1 MAKNFEHISN
11 IKSKLAKENIED
23 FHGLKPTVNMTSEMM
38 ADGTLPSPVKLK
50 IPKLPTPDKL
60 VYGEIA
66 VNYLK
71 GHETLSIKN
80 SADEIVGFVNENE
93 FNDMQEIVTS
103 AFGKEKNER
112 IESISNLESKM
123 NSGIEDLEL
132 AISASLNDLND
143 RLLET
148 FNEAEYDSNTKRI
161 NFKNGDDVKAYI
173 DATDFIKDGM
183 VSNVTI
189 SEGNLVITFN
199 TDSGQDPISI
209 PLTSI
214 FNPDNYYDKTA
225 VDGKL
230 AEKADK
236 TEIPTKTSELT
247 NDSGFIIMADIPEG
261 AAASTTTPLMDGVAT
276 VGTETAFARGDHRHP
291 SDTSKANAA
300 DVYTKTEVDTELAKK
315 ANVTDVYTKQEIDTK
330 FEESASDIEDM
341 ELVVSSSL
349 NDLNSRIIANKDR
362 LDSVD
367 TTLETVNTGMESMF
381 NGVAY
386 DSESKRILFKNGNN
400 VIGEVD
406 ATKFIKDGMVD
417 SVEISEGN
425 LVITFNTDAGH
436 EDITI
441 ALTDIFNPANYY
453 TKTEVDTALGN
464 KADSSSVYTKSE
476 ADNLLDAKANSTDV
490 YNKTQVDGFI
500 TEVNNAVSQKADASD
515 SYTKS
520 EIDGALA
527 LKADADSVYTKTEI
541 DDMELTVSSSLN
553 DLNSR
558 ILNNNGRLDAIDASI
573 TSINTK
579 DSEQDA
585 AIALKA
591 NTADMTTALDAKANT
606 TDMNAAL
613 DLKANS
619 ADVYTKTAV
628 DELFTTKEELET
640 LTGDIEDMELVIASS
655 LNDLNTRVIA
665 NGNDIS
671 ENASALETIN
681 TTLANIQSTLT
692 ELTSRVETLEENL
705 TSLTQRVSDLE
716 TNSTEEPANP

>member
-11 IKSKLAKENIED
+11 IKSKLAKENIEN

-80 SADEIVGFVNENE
+80 SEDEIVGFVNENE

-123 NSGIEDLEL
+123 NYGIEDLEL
-132 AISASLNDLND
+132 VISSSLNDLNS

-148 FNEAEYDSNTKRI
+148 FNDAEYDSDTKRI
-161 NFKNGDDVKAYI
+161 NFKNGDDIKAYI

-183 VSNVTI
+183 VSNVEI

-199 TDSGQDPISI
+199 TDAGQEPISI
-209 PLTSI
+209 ALTSI
-214 FNPDNYYDKTA
+214 FNPANYYDKTA

-230 AEKADK
+230 AEKANSSDLSSVATSGSYNDLSDK
-236 TEIPTKTSELT
+236 PSIPTKTSEIT
-247 NDSGFIIMADIPEG
+247 NDSGFITVRDIPEG
-261 AAASTTTPLMDGVAT
+261 AAASTTTPLMDGVAS

-291 SDTSKANAA
+291 SDTSKANVA
-300 DVYTKTEVDTELAKK
+300 
-315 ANVTDVYTKQEIDTK
+315 DVYTKQEIDTK
-330 FEESASDIEDM
+330 FDDFTSDIEDM

-381 NGVAY
+381 NGVEY
-386 DSESKRILFKNGNN
+386 DTNSKKILFKNGNN

-406 ATKFIKDGMVD
+406 ATNFIKDGMV
-417 SVEISEGN
+417 SNVEISEGN
-425 LVITFNTDAGH
+425 LVITFNTDSGK
-436 EDITI
+436 EPISI
-441 ALTDIFNPANYY
+441 PLTDIFNPANYY
-453 TKTEVDTALGN
+453 TKTEVDTELA
-464 KADSSSVYTKSE
+464 K
-476 ADNLLDAKANSTDV
+476 KANSTDV
-490 YNKTQVDGFI
+490 YTKTETDGLI
-500 TEVNNAVSQKADASD
+500 DTVNQAIAQKADASD

-527 LKADADSVYTKTEI
+527 LKADADSVYTKSEI

-553 DLNSR
+553 DLNTR
-558 ILNNNGRLDAIDASI
+558 ILNNNGRLDGIDASI

-591 NTADMTTALDAKANT
+591 NTADMTTAL
-606 TDMNAAL
+606 AA
-613 DLKANS
+613 KANS
-619 ADVYTKTAV
+619 ADVYTKTETYSKTKADNLLSAKADANSV
-628 DELFTTKEELET
+628 YTKSAADDLFTTKEELGK

-665 NGNDIS
+665 NGNGIS
-671 ENASALETIN
+671 ANADELERIN
-681 TTLANIQSTLT
+681 TTLTNIQSALT
-692 ELTSRVETLEENL
+692 ELTTRVGTLETDL
-705 TSLTQRVSDLE
+705 ASLTDRVTALE
-716 TNSTEEPANP
+716 TTNP

>member
-132 AISASLNDLND
+132 VISSSLNDLND

-148 FNEAEYDSNTKRI
+148 FNDAEYDSETKRI
-161 NFKNGDDVKAYI
+161 NFKNGEDVKAYI

-199 TDSGQDPISI
+199 TDAGQEPISI
-209 PLTSI
+209 ALTSI
-214 FNPDNYYDKTA
+214 FNPANYYDKTA

-230 AEKADK
+230 AEKA
-236 TEIPTKTSELT
+236 
-247 NDSGFIIMADIPEG
+247 
-261 AAASTTTPLMDGVAT
+261 
-276 VGTETAFARGDHRHP
+276 
-291 SDTSKANAA
+291 
-300 DVYTKTEVDTELAKK
+300 
-315 ANVTDVYTKQEIDTK
+315 NVTDVYTRQEIDTK
-330 FEESASDIEDM
+330 FEESTSDIEDM
-341 ELVVSSSL
+341 ELVISSSL

-381 NGVAY
+381 NGVDY
-386 DSESKRILFKNGNN
+386 DTNSKRILFKNGNN

-406 ATKFIKDGMVD
+406 ATNFIKDGMV
-417 SVEISEGN
+417 SNVEISEGN
-425 LVITFNTDAGH
+425 LVITFNTDSGK
-436 EDITI
+436 EPISI
-441 ALTDIFNPANYY
+441 PLTDIFNPANYY
-453 TKTEVDTALGN
+453 TKSDVDTELGK
-464 KADSSSVYTKSE
+464 KANSSSVYTKSE
-476 ADNLLDAKANSTDV
+476 ADNLLNGKANSTDV
-490 YNKTQVDGFI
+490 YTK
-500 TEVNNAVSQKADASD
+500 TEVDSALGSKADASD

-520 EIDGALA
+520 EIDEALA
-527 LKADADSVYTKTEI
+527 LKADADSVYTKSEI

-558 ILNNNGRLDAIDASI
+558 ILNNNGRLDGIDASI

-579 DSEQDA
+579 DSEQDD

-591 NTADMTTALDAKANT
+591 NTADMTTAL
-606 TDMNAAL
+606 AA
-613 DLKANS
+613 KANS
-619 ADVYTKTAV
+619 ADVYTKTEADNLLSAKADTTSV
-628 DELFTTKEELET
+628 NAAIALKANSEEVYTKTAADALFTTKTELGK

-665 NGNDIS
+665 NGNGIS
-671 ENASALETIN
+671 ANADELERIN

-692 ELTSRVETLEENL
+692 DLTTRVGTLETDL
-705 TSLTQRVSDLE
+705 ASLTDRVTALE
-716 TNSTEEPANP
+716 STNP